1 MAAETSYV
9 VVSAVLVLW
18 RLILVE
24 FCISMWVC
32 TGVCVHGWRCHWSP
46 KEGIWSPGASGTGG
60 CELLR
65 MGAGDRTWF
74 PCKNPRYHLSSPCPH
89 YLCCSSNFP
98 SPLSLFAKD
107 QLCISQLELS
117 FLLLEDCCF
126 HLVMR
131 YTQEHLTRS
140 GGFLKLPSENQCLGQ
155 EFDNVLLNVRYTFC

>member
-1 MAAETSYV
+1 MRMGGGAIGVQRRASDLQELQVQV
-9 VVSAVLVLW
+9 VVNCFVWVLGTELGSPSRTPGTISLALVLT
-18 RLILVE
+18 I
-24 FCISMWVC
+24 
-32 TGVCVHGWRCHWSP
+32 CVALP
-46 KEGIWSPGASGTGG
+46 
-60 CELLR
+60 
-65 MGAGDRTWF
+65 
-74 PCKNPRYHLSSPCPH
+74 
-89 YLCCSSNFP
+89 NFP